1 MEEEVNEKNNR
12 RIAAVGTI
20 GLHALLLV
28 VFFFL
33 VGWRAPDPPY
43 GSTEGFVINLGFDD
57 QGSGDVQPLVPIGT
71 EQDETKPEE
80 TITPE
85 TPKEEVKPEETEQKS
100 VDETLTAK
108 DDEAVEVKEIKKDEK
123 KDEPK
128 KDVPVKPV
136 DKPKDKTE
144 EKVTPKVEQKP
155 LATYN
160 PNATKTTDGQAGKP
174 GGEGDDAGKTGDK
187 GQPDGQLGPGA
198 YKGRAGGGG
207 DGTGLEIDGWYWD
220 EIPNVKA
227 PEDESTGR
235 LVFEIKVDAEGEVI
249 SIRTLQRTLSLEM
262 EKRCKAEIE
271 KLTFSKT
278 GNNVP
283 AVSIG
288 KITFVVRSN

>member
-1 MEEEVNEKNNR
+1 MEEVEEKKNK
-12 RIAAVGTI
+12 RIAAASAI
-20 GLHALLLV
+20 GLHACLLV

-33 VGWRAPDPPY
+33 VGWRAPDPPF
-43 GSTEGFVINLGFDD
+43 GSTEGFVINLGFADE
-57 QGSGDVQPLVPIGT
+57 GSGDVQPLEPVGS
-71 EQDETKPEE
+71 EQQETKPDQ
-80 TITPE
+80 TSTE
-85 TPKEEVKPEETEQKS
+85 TPKQEEKVEESATKA

-108 DDEAVEVKEIKKDEK
+108 DDEAVAVKDIKKDEK
-123 KDEPK
+123 KDDK
-128 KDVPVKPV
+128 PVKPEE
-136 DKPKDKTE
+136 KPKENTDQ
-144 EKVTPKVEQKP
+144 KVTPKTEQKP

-160 PNATKTTDGQAGKP
+160 PDASKKADGQAGKP
-174 GGEGDDAGKTGDK
+174 GGEGDDVGKTGDK

-198 YKGRAGGGG
+198 YKGKAGGGG

-235 LVFEIKVDAEGEVI
+235 LVFQIKVNADGEVI
-249 SIRTLQRTLSLEM
+249 DIKTLQRTLSLEM
-262 EKRCKAEIE
+262 EKRCRAEIE

-283 AVSIG
+283 AVSTG